1 MPSIKVKDNE
11 NFEYALRRFKRAVD
25 KAGIVTEARAR
36 EFYEKPAQ
44 VRKRKSA
51 AAVKRTQKRVSR
63 ERFYQRKNRGMLS
76 R

>member
-1 MPSIKVKDNE
+1 MPSIKLRDNE

-25 KAGIVTEARAR
+25 KAGIVNEARAR

-51 AAVKRTQKRVSR
+51 AAVKRTQKRISR

>member
-1 MPSIKVKDNE
+1 MPSVRLKDNE
-11 NFEYALRRFKRAVD
+11 NFEYALRRFRRAVD

-44 VRKRKSA
+44 VRKRQMA
-51 AAVKRTQKRVSR
+51 AAVKRTKKDISR